1 MPNWCINNTTLYCP
15 SKDIYDKLID
25 AILNKKWFATFAP
38 LGDEWNYD
46 IACDIWKTKWDAN
59 YINIINQND
68 EEYILDVSFETAWT
82 PPIGVYEIMYKNFD
96 IEIISYYYELGCSF
110 FGRYTKNKNEE
121 INESFEIPSNR
132 EELIEIR
139 KKIDSELDEF
149 MSPTWDLLEEDWEE
163 EEQEEE
169 EEQDD

>member
-1 MPNWCINNTTLYCP
+1 MPNWCINNATLYCP
-15 SKDIYDKLID
+15 SKDTYDKLID

-38 LGDEWNYD
+38 IENEWNYD
-46 IACDIWKTKWDAN
+46 IAYDIWKTKWDAH
-59 YINIINQND
+59 YIDIINRND

-82 PPIGVYEIMYKNFD
+82 PPIGVYEIMHKNFD

-110 FGRYTKNKNEE
+110 FGRYAKNKNEE

-139 KKIDSELDEF
+139 KTIDSELDDF
-149 MSPTWDLLEEDWEE
+149 MSPTWDLLEEEW
-163 EEQEEE
+163 